1 MSIKN
6 RFEKWF
12 YLRRRGRCNTKQAAS
27 RRAANGKGRAR
38 RQMRSRKQSTNEQQ
52 SQSPSR

>member
-12 YLRRRGRCNTKQAAS
+12 YLEDEEDAETKQAAS
-27 RRAANGKGRAR
+27 RRTAYGKGRAE
-38 RQMRSRKQSTNEQQ
+38 TNAITKTIYK
-52 SQSPSR
+52 